1 MILRF
6 KLFSTNMVEDD
17 GQEIYDLVANIVH
30 DGDPK
35 DGVYRIHVH
44 HQATGMWKEIQV
56 CLTAQKKNEK
66 SFHFLLIVSL
76 TQ

>member
-1 MILRF
+1 MQGSGFNYIRIIIFTLQ
-6 KLFSTNMVEDD
+6 KEDD

-44 HQATGMWKEIQV
+44 HQATGLWKEIQV
-56 CLTAQKKNEK
+56 
-66 SFHFLLIVSL
+66 
-76 TQ
+76 